1 MSEISPALV
10 KQLRDRT
17 LAPFGDC
24 KKALTESGGDIEK
37 AIDILRKKNSS
48 IQAKTGDRETAEG
61 RIGVF
66 VDPAKKIGALVE
78 LRCESPPVTKS
89 EHFIALANDLAKHVA
104 HAQSHAADAEA
115 LLKQKFLDHDT
126 KTVFDRIG
134 EVVGIIR
141 ENMKPAKFTKVE
153 GNVGAYSHHDGSIGV
168 ILEAEGATSNPEL
181 LRDICMHIVAKKPIA
196 LTRED
201 VPAELIAKEKEI
213 AKEQAES
220 QGKGKPANIIEKI
233 AEGKVNS
240 WLKDNV
246 LLDQP
251 FVKDESKTVG
261 ELLKAAGLKAKRF
274 VVQRVGGL

>member
-24 KKALTESGGDIEK
+24 KKALVETGGDMEK

-66 VDPAKKIGALVE
+66 VDPAKKLGGLVE

-89 EHFIALANDLAKHVA
+89 EHFVALANDIAKHIAHVPVA
-104 HAQSHAADAEA
+104 TVDE
-115 LLKQKFLDHDT
+115 LLQQKFLGT
-126 KTVFDRIG
+126 EAKSVFDRIG

-141 ENMKPAKFTKVE
+141 ENMKPVKFARVE
-153 GNVGAYSHHDGSIGV
+153 GNVGAYAHHDGSVGV
-168 ILEAEGATSNPEL
+168 IFEVEGDNTNPEL
-181 LRDICMHIVAKKPIA
+181 LRDIAMHIVAKKPVA

-201 VPAELIAKEKEI
+201 VPAELIAKEREI
-213 AKEQAES
+213 AKEQAEA

-233 AEGKVNS
+233 SEGKVNS
-240 WLKDNV
+240 WLKEIV

-261 ELLKAAGLKAKRF
+261 DLLKGAGLKAKRF
-274 VVQRVGGL
+274 VVLRVGQI

>member
-24 KKALTESGGDIEK
+24 KKALAESGGDIDK
-37 AIDILRKKNSS
+37 AIEYLRKKNSA

-66 VDPAKKIGALVE
+66 VDPAKKIGGLLE

-89 EHFIALANDLAKHVA
+89 EHFIALANDLAQHVA
-104 HAQSHAADAEA
+104 HHAANDVDN
-115 LLKQKFLDHDT
+115 LLKQDFLGKAG

-141 ENMKPAKFTKVE
+141 ENMKPVKFTRVE
-153 GNVGAYSHHDGSIGV
+153 GHVGAYGHHDGSVGV
-168 ILEAEGATSNPEL
+168 LLEVEGANPNPDL

-196 LTRED
+196 LTRDD
-201 VPAELIAKEKEI
+201 VPADLIAKEKEI
-213 AKEQAES
+213 AREQAET

-233 AEGKVNS
+233 ADGKVSS
-240 WLKDNV
+240 WLKEIV

-261 ELLKAAGLKAKRF
+261 DLLKGAGLKAKKF
-274 VVQRVGGL
+274 VVLRVGG

>member
-1 MSEISPALV
+1 MSEIPATLV

-24 KKALTESGGDIEK
+24 KKALVETDGDIEK
-37 AIDILRKKNSS
+37 AIDILRKKNSA
-48 IQAKTGDRETAEG
+48 IQAKAGSRETAEG

-66 VDPAKKIGALVE
+66 VDTAKGVAGLVE
-78 LRCESPPVTKS
+78 LRCESPPVTKAD
-89 EHFIALANDLAKHVA
+89 HFVALANDLAKHIA
-104 HAQSHAADAEA
+104 HTPVKDVEE
-115 LLKQKFLDHDT
+115 LLTQKFIDGSG

-134 EVVGIIR
+134 DVVGIIR
-141 ENMKPAKFTKVE
+141 ENMKPVKMVRIE
-153 GNVGAYSHHDGSIGV
+153 GSCGAYGHHDGSIGV
-168 ILEAEGATSNPEL
+168 VLEVEGANTHPEL

-196 LTRED
+196 LTREE
-201 VPAELIAKEKEI
+201 VPAALIDKEREI
-213 AKEQAES
+213 AKEQAEV
-220 QGKGKPANIIEKI
+220 QGKGKPANIVEKI

-251 FVKDESKTVG
+251 FVKDESKTGG

-274 VVQRVGGL
+274 VSLRVGQV

>member
-1 MSEISPALV
+1 MSEIPAALV

-24 KKALTESGGDIEK
+24 KKALIETGGDIDK
-37 AIDILRKKNSS
+37 AIDLLRKKNSA

-66 VDPAKKIGALVE
+66 VDPAKGIAGLVE

-89 EHFIALANDLAKHVA
+89 EHFIALANDIARHVA
-104 HAQSHAADAEA
+104 ASPAKDVDE
-115 LLKQKFLDHDT
+115 LLTQKFVDGSG

-141 ENMKPAKFTKVE
+141 ENMKPAKFARFE
-153 GNVGAYSHHDGSIGV
+153 GTCGAYAHHDGSVGV
-168 ILEAEGATSNPEL
+168 VLEVEGGSNPEL
-181 LRDICMHIVAKKPIA
+181 LRDICMHIVAKKPMA
-196 LTRED
+196 LHREE
-201 VPAELIAKEKEI
+201 VPADLVAKEREI
-213 AKEQAES
+213 AKEQAEA
-220 QGKGKPANIIEKI
+220 QGKGKPANIVEKI

-240 WLKDNV
+240 WLKDIV
-246 LLDQP
+246 LLEQP

-261 ELLKAAGLKAKRF
+261 DLLKAAGMKPKRF
-274 VVQRVGGL
+274 VSLRVGQL